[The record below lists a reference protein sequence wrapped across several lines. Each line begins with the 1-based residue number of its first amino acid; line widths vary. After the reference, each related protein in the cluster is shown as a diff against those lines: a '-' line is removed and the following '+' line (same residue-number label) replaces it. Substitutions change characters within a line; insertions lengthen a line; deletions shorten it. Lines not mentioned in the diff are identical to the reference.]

1 MKKLQSSALDMQPQR
16 KHKAGYF
23 ANRREDFEILKQKI
37 GRQMRFELRMALKK
51 GLGELNMRLKP
62 ESLGEVKIKLIL
74 EESNAKAQFQVESQM
89 VRDLMLSEIKELK
102 NALYEGG
109 FKEQEIDV
117 LVDEREQNESSDH
130 EDAQEWME
138 QFERLDAS
146 DADTT
151 LFQTHDLID

>member
-1 MKKLQSSALDMQPQR
+1 
-16 KHKAGYF
+16 
-23 ANRREDFEILKQKI
+23 
-37 GRQMRFELRMALKK
+37 
-51 GLGELNMRLKP
+51 
-62 ESLGEVKIKLIL
+62 
-74 EESNAKAQFQVESQM
+74 M